1 MFPGVFQFAVDSE
14 QHCDI
19 AGGSSDE
26 IGDGLCDKNTVDTET
41 EQHWQADGQGKNN
54 DDLPEDRKEDSLSG
68 SGQRDIGGLA
78 RKLQGHHEDSK
89 EIKL

>member
-26 IGDGLCDKNTVDTET
+26 IGGRQTVRGRTMTTFRKIEKKI
-41 EQHWQADGQGKNN
+41 ACL
-54 DDLPEDRKEDSLSG
+54 DLFSA
-68 SGQRDIGGLA
+68 I
-78 RKLQGHHEDSK
+78 
-89 EIKL
+89 